1 MVTRTLFCDY
11 IVKYFSA
18 HPAGVSLSFAGFK
31 EASSH
36 LGEPHVGRNCGKP
49 QGAQHQGINCG
60 WEMGEPG
67 GGWRCP
73 LALDGKWNKPV
84 RA

>member
-49 QGAQHQGINCG
+49 QGAKSDPQQESRKTTKKGILLTARD
-60 WEMGEPG
+60 PG
-67 GGWRCP
+67 RGP
-73 LALDGKWNKPV
+73 
-84 RA
+84 

>member
-1 MVTRTLFCDY
+1 MITCTLFCDY

-18 HPAGVSLSFAGFK
+18 HPAGVSFAGFE

-49 QGAQHQGINCG
+49 QGVKESLQPSSSKEMKHMQGSEFCQQ
-60 WEMGEPG
+60 
-67 GGWRCP
+67 
-73 LALDGKWNKPV
+73 
-84 RA
+84 